1 MNRKAALPRKP
12 TLYPS
17 PLRYP
22 GGKTVMSGLLSDII
36 LLNNLESGFYAEP
49 YCGGAGAGLSLLFDG
64 MVGEL
69 HLNDADPAVYS
80 FWDAVTSRNSDF
92 VARLQSVELSVK
104 GWERQREIY
113 REGTIGFD
121 LGFAFFFLNRSSR
134 SGIVKN
140 SGPIGGFEQQGNFK
154 IDARFN
160 RDSLAE
166 RILRIG
172 RVAPRITAYH
182 MDGVDFIAEIDRL
195 HTAGNQGMMFVD
207 PPYYEKGA
215 SLYMNHFSDDDHV
228 RLSHALRSTNV
239 PWVLTY
245 DNAERIR
252 ELYGDVYHAVYSIH
266 YSAAAVRNETEFIAA
281 REGIIVPEQ
290 ARIGRS
296 QLSRKEWA
304 PA

>member
-1 MNRKAALPRKP
+1 MNKKSALPRKSK
-12 TLYPS
+12 LYPS

-22 GGKTVMSGLLSDII
+22 GGKAVLSGLLSDIV

-49 YCGGAGAGLSLLFDG
+49 YCGGAGAGLALLFDG
-64 MVGEL
+64 VVGEL

-80 FWDAVTSRNSDF
+80 FWVAVTSRNSDF
-92 VARLQSVELSVK
+92 VARLQSVELSVRE
-104 GWERQREIY
+104 WERQRDVY

-121 LGFAFFFLNRSSR
+121 LGFAFFFLNRCSR

-140 SGPIGGFEQQGNFK
+140 SGPIGGFEQYGNFK

-160 RDSLAE
+160 RDDLEE

-172 RVAPRITAYH
+172 RNAPRITAYH
-182 MDGVDFIAEIDRL
+182 MDGIDFIRHMERRHAEDN
-195 HTAGNQGMMFVD
+195 AGVMFVD

-215 SLYMNHFSDDDHV
+215 SLYMNHFSDEDHQ
-228 RLSHALRSTNV
+228 RLAQVLRNVEV

-245 DNAERIR
+245 DNAKRIR
-252 ELYGDVYHAVYSIH
+252 ELYGDLNHAVYSVH
-266 YSAAAVRNETEFIAA
+266 YSAATVRNETEFIAA
-281 REGIIVPEQ
+281 REGMIVPGQ

-296 QLSRKEWA
+296 ELTRKEWSLA
-304 PA
+304 